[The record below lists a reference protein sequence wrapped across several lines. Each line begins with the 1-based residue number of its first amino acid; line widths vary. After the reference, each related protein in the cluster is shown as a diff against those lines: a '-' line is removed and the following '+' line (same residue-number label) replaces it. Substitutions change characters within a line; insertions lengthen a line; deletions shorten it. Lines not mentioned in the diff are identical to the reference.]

1 MTTMINEQD
10 IRNAV
15 ASTWWIPLTQGIA
28 AILFGFYAFT
38 RTGQTM
44 ATILLF
50 LGLYWIFNGV
60 FSIVAAIRGK
70 TEKSRLWQLIGGVLS
85 IVAGGFAVS
94 QPLMAGVVSASFVGT
109 LIGLSA
115 IISGV
120 TQMIAG
126 REVMDGAGRDWSL
139 GSFFLGLLNVIFGI
153 IIIGAPAFA
162 FATFIRILALWVIIG
177 GIGLIFAAFRVRSIA
192 K

>member
-1 MTTMINEQD
+1 MTTVNEQEVRHA
-10 IRNAV
+10 I

-28 AILFGFYAFT
+28 AILFGLYAFT
-38 RTGQTM
+38 HTGQTM

-60 FSIVAAIRGK
+60 FSIIAAIRGK
-70 TEKSRLWQLIGGVLS
+70 TNKSRLWQLIGGGLS
-85 IVAGGFAVS
+85 IVAGVFAVS
-94 QPLMAGVVSASFVGT
+94 HPLMASVVSASFVGT
-109 LIGLSA
+109 IIGLSA

-139 GSFFLGLLNVIFGI
+139 GSFLLGLLNVVFGI
-153 IIIGAPAFA
+153 IIIGSPVLA
-162 FATFIRILALWVIIG
+162 FATFIRILAFWVIIAG
-177 GIGLIFAAFRVRSIA
+177 CGLLFAAFRVRSIG